1 MMLAPLLISLS
12 IASVAVCLNINTQE
26 EIVKVT
32 AGFIALLCLFL
43 SLFFAPWFLKL
54 LILALPLAMDKL
66 NGFKKVTD

>member
-54 LILALPLAMDKL
+54 LILGLPLAMDKL
-66 NGFKKVTD
+66 HGFKKVTD

>member
-1 MMLAPLLISLS
+1 MLAPLLISLS

-54 LILALPLAMDKL
+54 LILGLPLAMDKL
-66 NGFKKVTD
+66 HGFKKVTD

>member
-1 MMLAPLLISLS
+1 M
-12 IASVAVCLNINTQE
+12 AVCLNINTQE